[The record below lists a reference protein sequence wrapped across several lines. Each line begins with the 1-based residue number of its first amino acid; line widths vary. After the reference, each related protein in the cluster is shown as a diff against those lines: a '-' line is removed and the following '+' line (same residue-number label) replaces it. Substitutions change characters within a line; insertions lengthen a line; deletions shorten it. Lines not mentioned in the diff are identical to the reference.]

1 MQGGLIS
8 DGIVAQDIQQAS
20 SVWRL
25 REVWS
30 LIDSAAQNYAKVIYF
45 IIIIS
50 NIALIVRACR
60 RQLFNFI
67 PDNRLLF
74 NLERFAKCLF
84 YQLFDIR
91 CALILLNLFKC
102 QTLQSDFFPKKF

>member
-74 NLERFAKCLF
+74 NLERFF
-84 YQLFDIR
+84 
-91 CALILLNLFKC
+91 
-102 QTLQSDFFPKKF
+102 